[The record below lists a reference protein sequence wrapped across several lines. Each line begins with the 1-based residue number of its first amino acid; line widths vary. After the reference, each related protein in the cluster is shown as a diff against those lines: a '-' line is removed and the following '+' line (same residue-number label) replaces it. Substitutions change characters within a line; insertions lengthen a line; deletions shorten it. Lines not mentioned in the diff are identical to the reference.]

1 MAVAHI
7 KRGDVWKKKE
17 DSTIL
22 PRQDL
27 YVYLYTNV
35 TAGPDPTPGHRC
47 SKTSCPTEVRQPV

>member
-35 TAGPDPTPGHRC
+35 TAGPDPTPGHRR
-47 SKTSCPTEVRQPV
+47 SKTSCPTEV